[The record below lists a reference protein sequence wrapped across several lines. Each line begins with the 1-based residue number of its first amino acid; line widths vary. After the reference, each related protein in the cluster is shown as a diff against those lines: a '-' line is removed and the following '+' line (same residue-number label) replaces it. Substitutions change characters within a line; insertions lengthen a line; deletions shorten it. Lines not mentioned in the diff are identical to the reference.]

1 MVAVI
6 VDGDLSDAALGVNLR
21 FHVPPVDGVVQ
32 VVVCSAVPLV
42 INGANFEPE
51 YGCIVHYAA
60 VCGGYL
66 RLKFEL
72 SSDCVNFDDED
83 AASSESIE
91 SDACTSECESQEPS
105 PPIAVFDM
113 EEAEA
118 PDEEHHEVEAREDW
132 QEDQAD
138 HLSESGDET
147 AETLQ
152 QTSVTFSSM
161 MRFFQKKNEHF
172 RWITAEHIFLKL
184 LGFSQQF

>member
-51 YGCIVHYAA
+51 YGCIVHCAA

-91 SDACTSECESQEPS
+91 SDACTSECESQEPLL
-105 PPIAVFDM
+105 

-118 PDEEHHEVEAREDW
+118 ADEEHHEVEAREDW